1 MELNVCLI
9 LCRLDGC
16 HPSWGKTMKEFTV
29 VLGKCI
35 MRAPGPITEHLYYS
49 EIIFYHLHAWK

>member
-16 HPSWGKTMKEFTV
+16 HPSWEKTMKEFTV

-35 MRAPGPITEHLYYS
+35 MRAPGLISEHLYYG
-49 EIIFYHLHAWK
+49 EIRFDRLRIWK